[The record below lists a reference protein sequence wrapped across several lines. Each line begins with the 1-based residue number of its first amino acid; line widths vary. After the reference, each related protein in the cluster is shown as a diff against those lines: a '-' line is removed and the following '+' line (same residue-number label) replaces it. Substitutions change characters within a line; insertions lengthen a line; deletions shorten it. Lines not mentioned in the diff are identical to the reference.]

1 MSIQKVLTD
10 PHSNICANSLDP
22 EAPRDMAI
30 TIRPSSASD
39 LERTVFIC
47 VTGYQS
53 AEEAREPHHEY
64 QPAHEQEIKAK
75 YILIEDQNSFSMT
88 HDMRSMVKSDEL
100 LPFHKTLLPEKVIL
114 DQVPMKGKTPGKY
127 YSTVCVRNLNT
138 PWFDFVRQVRERWG
152 RDPVQIGE
160 IALRGPNVCERN
172 VSIAILAEE
181 TLNNL

>member
-1 MSIQKVLTD
+1 
-10 PHSNICANSLDP
+10 
-22 EAPRDMAI
+22 
-30 TIRPSSASD
+30 
-39 LERTVFIC
+39 
-47 VTGYQS
+47 
-53 AEEAREPHHEY
+53 
-64 QPAHEQEIKAK
+64 
-75 YILIEDQNSFSMT
+75 MT
-88 HDMRSMVKSDEL
+88 HDMRGMVKSDEL

-138 PWFDFVRQVRERWG
+138 PWFEFARQFRERCG